1 MEKRGEMFFIL
12 LLILSVIFAATL
24 GIPDAAFPQGDEIMH
39 IRSIRESL
47 EAGSYTLPVLSGLPN
62 PYKPPLLFWMGM
74 FFDKIFGIGYF
85 AERFVSFVLGLGTL
99 GLFYKLYLSFS
110 KSPKETKLAT
120 LAFAFSFLSLKF
132 FGLLMMEGAM
142 VFFTLLYIFL
152 FYQTKKTKN
161 QVYLVLGSFLI
172 GFGYLLKGP
181 ILHIYIVL
189 FLISYL
195 YVKTIRIRKGQFH
208 IFFRPLQEE
217 KQTILLFSLSFIIP
231 LLWISYL
238 YLFTTSGKE
247 LLRFFFITENM
258 GKFYAANQS
267 GLRIWGGWLLYTIP
281 FTIPL
286 LHITLLT
293 IKKSTNQKNKVWSM
307 VVVVFLLLVTIFH
320 LLPNRKDPYYVT
332 PFVTLLFLL
341 PAIKKTDWNTLI
353 LSKLN
358 QFSIPFIYFLFVAI
372 AIILRLPLL
381 FLVSLL
387 GIIVSISA
395 IYAFQNEKFRFY
407 GILIPQLLLVP
418 VTMFFLIRPM
428 ADPDITKQL
437 IGLEGKEI
445 CVIAENP
452 WTAMDVQNKLK
463 SSKVNFALPLTYR
476 ETCSASTVMVAFQE
490 TSFGEEWKKD
500 SSWFQWKQHLNIDS
514 NQTIK
519 ALLKMD
525 KRTFQSEV
533 SVWKKE
539 ENL

>member
-1 MEKRGEMFFIL
+1 MYFV
-12 LLILSVIFAATL
+12 LLIFLSAIFAMTL
-24 GIPDAAFPQGDEIMH
+24 GIPDATFPQGDEIMH

-47 EAGSYTLPVLSGLPN
+47 EVGSYTLPVLSGLPN

-74 FFDKIFGIGYF
+74 FFDRIFGIGYF
-85 AERFVSFVLGLGTL
+85 AERFVSFLFGLGTL
-99 GLFYKLYLSFS
+99 GLFYQLYLSFS
-110 KSPKETKLAT
+110 KSQKETKLAT

-142 VFFTLLYIFL
+142 VFFTLLYVFL
-152 FYQTKKTKN
+152 FYQYKKTKN
-161 QVYLVLGSFLI
+161 LIYVVCGSFLV

-189 FLISYL
+189 FLLSYL
-195 YVKTIRIRKGQFH
+195 YTKMVRVRRGHFH
-208 IFFRPLQEE
+208 ISMKPLREE
-217 KQTILLFSLSFIIP
+217 KQTLTLFSLSFIIP
-231 LLWISYL
+231 ILWISYL
-238 YLFTTSGKE
+238 YLFTSSGKE
-247 LLRFFFITENM
+247 LLRFFFVTENM

-286 LHITLLT
+286 LYSVWLT
-293 IKKSTNQKNKVWSM
+293 IKKTTNQKNQIWS
-307 VVVVFLLLVTIFH
+307 VVVIVFLILVTIFH

-341 PAIKKTDWNTLI
+341 PAIIKTNWETLI

-358 QFSIPFIYFLFVAI
+358 QFSIPIVYFLFVAF

-381 FLVSLL
+381 FLVSLT
-387 GIIVSISA
+387 GIVISISA
-395 IYAFQNEKFRFY
+395 IYAFQNGKVRFY

-418 VTMFFLIRPM
+418 VVMFFLIRPM

-437 IGLEGKEI
+437 IGLEGKDV

-476 ETCSASTVMVAFQE
+476 ETCATSTVMVAFQD
-490 TSFGEEWKKD
+490 TNFGEDWKKD
-500 SSWFQWKQHLNIDS
+500 TSWFQWKQHLNLDTD
-514 NQTIK
+514 QTIK

-525 KRTFQSEV
+525 KRSFQSEV

-539 ENL
+539 ERL

>member
-1 MEKRGEMFFIL
+1 MYFVLFIF
-12 LLILSVIFAATL
+12 LSALFAMTL
-24 GIPDAAFPQGDEIMH
+24 GIPDATFPQGDEIMH

-85 AERFVSFVLGLGTL
+85 AERFVSFILGLGTL

-110 KSPKETKLAT
+110 KSPKESKLAT
-120 LAFAFSFLSLKF
+120 LTFAFSFLSLKF

-152 FYQTKKTKN
+152 FYQSKKTKN

-189 FLISYL
+189 FLLSYL
-195 YVKTIRIRKGQFH
+195 YVKMIRIRKGQFH
-208 IFFRPLQEE
+208 LSFKPIIDE
-217 KQTILLFSLSFIIP
+217 KQNLLLFSLSFIIP

-286 LHITLLT
+286 LYITWLT
-293 IKKSTNQKNKVWSM
+293 ISKPTNEKNKVWSM
-307 VVVVFLLLVTIFH
+307 VVIVFLLLVTIFH

-341 PAIKKTDWNTLI
+341 PAIKKTNWNTLI

-358 QFSIPFIYFLFVAI
+358 QFSIPIIYFLFAAV
-372 AIILRLPLL
+372 AIILRIPLL

-387 GIIVSISA
+387 GIIISISA
-395 IYAFQNEKFRFY
+395 IFAFQNQKLRFY

-418 VTMFFLIRPM
+418 ITMFFLIRPM

-437 IGLEGKEI
+437 VGLEGKEI

-463 SSKVNFALPLTYR
+463 SSKVYFALPLTYR
-476 ETCSASTVMVAFQE
+476 ETCASSAVMVAFQE

-500 SSWFQWKQHLNIDS
+500 SSWFQWKQHLNLDS

-525 KRTFQSEV
+525 KRSFQSEV